1 MAMSFKSTGDPI
13 PLGAAVSKL
22 MALRGYGRTRGGQQL
37 HVMWRESAGEQISS
51 RTKVLGVSNGVLK
64 IGVGNAALLG
74 ELVSF
79 HRDSLLT
86 AVRKHEFGADIR
98 ELKFRLHESPQR
110 DA

>member
-1 MAMSFKSTGDPI
+1 MSFKPSGDPV
-13 PLGAAVSKL
+13 PLGVAVSKL
-22 MALRGYGRTRGGQQL
+22 MALRGYGRTRGGRQL
-37 HVMWRESAGEQISS
+37 EEMWRESAGEQISS
-51 RTKVLGVSNGVLK
+51 KTKVLAVSNGVLK

-79 HRDSLLT
+79 HRESLLA
-86 AVRKHEFGADIR
+86 AVRRHEYGTEIR